1 MSRKQAAITTLIDL
15 RKDFETP
22 QFKEMAKLF
31 VESGDITED
40 EIKRLFD
47 PEFKGAGDDTNSTV
61 VIDNEET
68 ELDSDKFKVDDIQIF
83 SGNTTR

>member
-1 MSRKQAAITTLIDL
+1 
-15 RKDFETP
+15 
-22 QFKEMAKLF
+22 MAKLF

-47 PEFKGAGDDTNSTV
+47 PEFKGAGDDTNLNQN
-61 VIDNEET
+61 IIGDEET
-68 ELDSDKFKVDDIQIF
+68 ELDPDKFKVDNIKIF